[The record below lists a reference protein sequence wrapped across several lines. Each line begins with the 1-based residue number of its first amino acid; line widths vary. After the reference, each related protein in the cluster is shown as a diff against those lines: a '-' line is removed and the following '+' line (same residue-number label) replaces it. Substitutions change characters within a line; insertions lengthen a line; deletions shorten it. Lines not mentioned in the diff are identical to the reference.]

1 MQSEAEQKEFIKLYG
16 AILKVTNIL
25 SSFDEFKD
33 EELINER
40 DKQDYHSIY
49 IELYNEFRNRAKQEK
64 TDVTEDDV
72 QYEIDSLID
81 DNSTEKQIKDRA
93 ATIGDAVNIDYVGSI
108 DGVEFEG
115 GSTQGA
121 GTEIT
126 LGNSGYI
133 AGFDDQIVGHTPGDA
148 FDVKA
153 KFPDDYSN
161 KDLAGKDAVFAT
173 TLNYIAV
180 TEKPKYDDVLVASAT
195 DYKTTKEFEEAT
207 KKHLEEENAESD
219 LSSNKSTVLQKVIE
233 ASSVSE
239 LPEAEV
245 NTRIQSMVDNVTQA
259 AESNGIDLAT
269 YLSYYGYDEEGFK
282 NQVKTSVEDY
292 IKQKMIVSAIAEAEN
307 ISVTDEEIE
316 AKKQELMDQ
325 TGITDIETLK
335 STYGYED
342 SDFGYDVLYT
352 KVVDMIFESAVE
364 VEATNTDADES
375 KDGGMVDDYGT
386 TEE

>member
-1 MQSEAEQKEFIKLYG
+1 MRIKKISAVLIG
-16 AILKVTNIL
+16 AMVLTALSGCGNSSKGSVEEMESNYSKYVTL
-25 SSFDEFKD
+25 GKYKGVEYTP
-33 EELINER
+33 
-40 DKQDYHSIY
+40 Q
-49 IELYNEFRNRAKQEK
+49 K

-245 NTRIQSMVDNVTQA
+245 NTRIKSMVDNVTQA

-282 NQVKTSVEDY
+282 NQVKSSVEDY

-375 KDGGMVDDYGT
+375 KEGGMVDDYGT

>member
-1 MQSEAEQKEFIKLYG
+1 MRIKKISAVLIG
-16 AILKVTNIL
+16 AMVLTALSGCGNSSKGSVEEMESNYSKYVTL
-25 SSFDEFKD
+25 GKYKGVEYTP
-33 EELINER
+33 
-40 DKQDYHSIY
+40 Q
-49 IELYNEFRNRAKQEK
+49 K

-282 NQVKTSVEDY
+282 NQVKSSVEDY

-375 KDGGMVDDYGT
+375 KEGGMVDDYGT